1 MSVMCHHE
9 QRARRVAQHCE
20 DRLHA
25 SSLDALVP
33 LDLRSADK
41 RVY

>member
-1 MSVMCHHE
+1 MSVMCRHE
-9 QRARRVAQHCE
+9 QRRE
-20 DRLHA
+20 GRLHL
-25 SSLDALVP
+25 SSLDGLVP